1 MMKALST
8 VLVASLLATGT
19 LAACGG
25 EGASGPAVVYVR
37 QERSGPPF
45 IEGSFSYVRVVGSD
59 GKTVTTKRLQRTS
72 ENDPFL
78 HVGLLLD
85 AGEYRLV
92 SFQRVCSGNCGEL
105 EPPSHRCDYAL
116 EAGGETVA
124 LVVRLNAPSG
134 CEIERE

>member
-1 MMKALST
+1 
-8 VLVASLLATGT
+8 
-19 LAACGG
+19 
-25 EGASGPAVVYVR
+25 
-37 QERSGPPF
+37 
-45 IEGSFSYVRVVGSD
+45 VRVVGSD

-72 ENDPFL
+72 ENDPVL

-105 EPPSHRCDYAL
+105 EPPPHRCDYAL

-124 LVVRLNAPSG
+124 LVVRLNARSLKNLASSYIGEKWRLHGGRSG
-134 CEIERE
+134 KG